1 VDEDLYEVLF
11 LVDIGGH
18 PEGVDDIDG

>member
-11 LVDIGGH
+11 LVDVGGH
-18 PEGVDDIDG
+18 PERVDDIDG

>member
-1 VDEDLYEVLF
+1 VDEDLYEILF